1 MKLGYSVIIILIVV
15 VGIFFALRSA
25 KNNPEPVTENNTQSM
40 NTENTNEETLPTS
53 DELLM
58 TTVKEG
64 SGDEA
69 KDGDVITVNYT
80 GYFADGTVFFS
91 CVGKTPFQSTL
102 GAGQVIAGWDVGV
115 KGMKKGEVRRLVI
128 PADMAYGEAG
138 RPGIPP
144 NSTLAFEVELLEI
157 APK

>member
-1 MKLGYSVIIILIVV
+1 M
-15 VGIFFALRSA
+15 
-25 KNNPEPVTENNTQSM
+25 
-40 NTENTNEETLPTS
+40 
-53 DELLM
+53 
-58 TTVKEG
+58 
-64 SGDEA
+64 
-69 KDGDVITVNYT
+69 ITVNYT
-80 GYFADGTVFFS
+80 GYFADGTVFDS
-91 CVGKTPFQSTL
+91 SVGKTPFQFTL